1 MNGACTSAEIKLQSE
16 KQPDQEKPTMKKLTI
31 FAPLFTRFSAAL
43 LLSVAMASPP
53 AIAGGRGGPAI
64 CQSQTP
70 GVSTHFTTP
79 VKKKC
84 SGCLTSV
91 RFGADYM
98 DFAAIDFRQPGQD
111 IELTVAVLPNDSR
124 LLDKTPMKPTRA
136 TGPGKSKVDGKFRYM
151 PGGAWHENWHRF
163 RFTNLI
169 KDRYYAVVIYNG
181 MNYRNP
187 FYRYCFLKK

>member
-1 MNGACTSAEIKLQSE
+1 
-16 KQPDQEKPTMKKLTI
+16 MKKLTI

-98 DFAAIDFRQPGQD
+98 DFAAIDFRPPGENEEL
-111 IELTVAVLPNDSR
+111 ELTVAVLPNDSR
-124 LLDKTPMKPTRA
+124 LRQQSTAPIFPTTA
-136 TGPGKSKVDGKFRYM
+136 SGPGNSNTEGKFTYI
-151 PGGAWHENWHRF
+151 PNGAWHQNWHRF
-163 RFTNLI
+163 RFTGLMS
-169 KDRYYAVVIYNG
+169 DRYYAVVIYNG
-181 MNYRNP
+181 MNYSNP